1 MDRRFEL
8 GLCLAVSLAVAF
20 GSEACS
26 GWLRDLQYA
35 SGDNTRSIP
44 SFSTDNPFI
53 REARAG
59 KSGLTFPQISDAD
72 RRRAIIWEESQKNK

>member
-1 MDRRFEL
+1 MDRKFEI
-8 GLCLAVSLAVAF
+8 GLCLAVGLAVAF

-26 GWLRDLQYA
+26 GWFRERQYA
-35 SGDNTRSIP
+35 SGGDTRSIP
-44 SFSTDNPFI
+44 SFSSDNPFI

-72 RRRAIIWEESQKNK
+72 RRRAIIWEESQKK